1 MSGGY
6 NPSVMNRYSINTK
19 INTTSGEFQTPF
31 FFGGSQVPCD
41 LFLSKAEYNG
51 SSGEGLRNCHKNHLP
66 FSADMV
72 FNKNHIYG
80 SGFHM
85 GSMSKTHLGDLDFT
99 TKRGDKVFH
108 RKGHNI
114 KLPHSLPFMNKA

>member
-6 NPSVMNRYSINTK
+6 NPNVMNPYSIDTRVNTK
-19 INTTSGEFQTPF
+19 SGGFQTPF
-31 FFGGSQVPCD
+31 FFGGSQVPND
-41 LFLSKAEYNG
+41 LILSKAEYNG
-51 SSGEGLRNCHKNHLP
+51 SSGEGIRGSYNHKLP
-66 FSADMV
+66 HTFDMV
-72 FNKNHIYG
+72 FNKKHSLGN
-80 SGFHM
+80 GFHM
-85 GSMSKTHLGDLDFT
+85 GSISKTHLGDLDFT